1 MDHALF
7 EEKSS
12 YCGRTSLATATT
24 AMAAEETDVGIRQ
37 AHDFNGDVGSAVSE
51 REATGSRVEARVGR
65 YSFGTGKKAP
75 WKCDEQDGGGL
86 EDGDVLKDWKYVE
99 MLHSADFD
107 TKITFNPNKVT
118 SPLACFS
125 LFMLLLSR

>member
-37 AHDFNGDVGSAVSE
+37 AHDFNGDVGSAVSLHWSME
-51 REATGSRVEARVGR
+51 EVQ
-65 YSFGTGKKAP
+65 
-75 WKCDEQDGGGL
+75 CDD
-86 EDGDVLKDWKYVE
+86 DAACRRAADV
-99 MLHSADFD
+99 
-107 TKITFNPNKVT
+107 VT
-118 SPLACFS
+118 SGTPNL
-125 LFMLLLSR
+125 